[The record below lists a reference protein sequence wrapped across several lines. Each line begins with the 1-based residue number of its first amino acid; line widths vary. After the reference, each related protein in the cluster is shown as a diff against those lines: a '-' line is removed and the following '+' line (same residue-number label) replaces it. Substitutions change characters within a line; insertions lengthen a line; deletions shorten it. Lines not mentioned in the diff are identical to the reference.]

1 MIIFISSEHLNKSRV
16 LMIEKILKMF
26 QLIVEQPGNSSLA
39 LLPSILDFTIE
50 QTMPLLQHD
59 NYMDNTDLTSIIY
72 SLLDRY
78 EYYVEIILLE
88 LLMKQLSVFL
98 A

>member
-1 MIIFISSEHLNKSRV
+1 MLMFYSEHLNKSRV

-72 SLLDRY
+72 ALLDRY
-78 EYYVEIILLE
+78 
-88 LLMKQLSVFL
+88 VFI
-98 A
+98 